1 MKKALIFL
9 GGLVSGFGLGCIFSK
24 LRSRKPEEVKSDNK
38 VLEVIDFDPEKDRKK
53 TPMNEKPDLDKL
65 AARYRVEDKEDL
77 NIDINPYPPED
88 YLAPEED
95 ESEEEEDDE
104 ESPEVEFSYP
114 QIIPRLEFE
123 NEKKNYE
130 VQSLTYYAYDDTV
143 CDENEQVISSPEDLI
158 GDDAL
163 VCFGLGSDDPNTVYI
178 CNDKR
183 GTKYEVIKVNG
194 SYQEQ
199 VLGITENNSYGTRKM
214 RREDSDTD

>member
-9 GGLVSGFGLGCIFSK
+9 GGLASGFGLGCIFSK
-24 LRSRKPEEVKSDNK
+24 LRSTKSEEVKSDNK
-38 VLEVIDFDPEKDRKK
+38 VLEVIEFDPDKDRKK
-53 TPMNEKPDLDKL
+53 APIEKKPDLDEL
-65 AARYRVEDKEDL
+65 VERYKVNDQEEE
-77 NIDINPYPPED
+77 NPYPPED
-88 YLAPEED
+88 YLPPEDD
-95 ESEEEEDDE
+95 EPEEEEDDE
-104 ESPEVEFSYP
+104 DPPEVEFSFP

-130 VQSLTYYAYDDTV
+130 VQTLTYYAYDDTV

-163 VCFGLGSDDPNTVYI
+163 V

-214 RREDSDTD
+214 RREDSDSD

>member
-24 LRSRKPEEVKSDNK
+24 LRNKKSEEVKSDNK
-38 VLEVIDFDPEKDRKK
+38 VLEVIEFDPDKDRKK
-53 TPMNEKPDLDKL
+53 APIEKKPDLDEL
-65 AARYRVEDKEDL
+65 VERYKVNDQEEE
-77 NIDINPYPPED
+77 NPED
-88 YLAPEED
+88 YLAPEDD
-95 ESEEEEDDE
+95 EPEEEEDDE
-104 ESPEVEFSYP
+104 EPPEVEFSFP

-130 VQSLTYYAYDDTV
+130 VQTLMYYAYDDTV

-163 VCFGLGSDDPNTVYI
+163 VCFGLGSEDPNTVYI

-183 GTKYEVIKVNG
+183 GTKYEVIKVSG

>member
-9 GGLVSGFGLGCIFSK
+9 GGLASGFGLGCIFSK
-24 LRSRKPEEVKSDNK
+24 LRSTKSEEVKSDNK
-38 VLEVIDFDPEKDRKK
+38 VLEVIEFDPDKDRKK
-53 TPMNEKPDLDKL
+53 APIEKKPDLDEL
-65 AARYRVEDKEDL
+65 VERYKVNDQEEE
-77 NIDINPYPPED
+77 NPYPPED
-88 YLAPEED
+88 YLPPEDD
-95 ESEEEEDDE
+95 EPEEEEDDE
-104 ESPEVEFSYP
+104 DPPEVEFSFP

-130 VQSLTYYAYDDTV
+130 VQTLTYYTYDDTV

-214 RREDSDTD
+214 RREDSDSD